1 MPRISTWKQLLL
13 MLLTVTF
20 CSSAALAAKNVTV
33 DLDNATLR
41 HLFRTIEKQTDYR
54 FSYRSDIV
62 DDSKDITL
70 HMTDKPVQDV
80 LAAAFKGKPL
90 TFSIVSDKSIIVKAK
105 GQDDGAAAK
114 AEPRLVSGVV
124 SDDTGEPVIGA
135 NIRVSGTNTVATTDI
150 DGRFAIKMNPESEL
164 TVTYIGYQPV
174 TLRPG
179 NKTDLAITLSENS
192 EMLDEV
198 VVIGYGTMKRRD
210 LTGATGSVRGQDLEA
225 RNVIQLSNALQGA
238 TAGVTVTRGTGEPG
252 SGDASSILIR
262 GVTTIGDTNPLILV
276 DGVPVSSVNDV
287 NAQDIQDIS
296 VLKDAASAS
305 IYGSQAAAGVIL
317 ITTKRSKEKDLKIS
331 YKFDYGFEFPTGIQ
345 EHVPFQR
352 YMEMVN
358 ELKYND
364 NPSGG
369 RFPIFTEDQVN
380 NWVERNATD
389 PDNYPITD
397 WHDLCLRKSAPRQTH
412 AISLSGGTEKVK
424 TRASFSYESQDG
436 LVKYVTDNY
445 NRFQI
450 RLNTDITINKFI
462 AASIDA
468 TFAQAKREKPAFTNV
483 YSGLNIAS
491 PAYAYR
497 WTHGGLADCK
507 GNNPYG
513 RLIGEGDI
521 HHRVQQVRGKAALY
535 ITPFK
540 GLKISAIV
548 APKYNNYKYKTF
560 NKTLGYTAQDDPNQI
575 VGYFGNTVKLTE
587 QRNDD
592 NDMTTQ
598 ILANYMNTFGKHD
611 INAMVGYEDFYYF
624 NESLTASR
632 DQYEVDNFPYLD
644 AGPST
649 YRDNSGTA
657 YENSR
662 RSYFG
667 RIAYGYD
674 GRYLIQANVRRD
686 ASSRFHRDHRWGT
699 FPSVSAGWVISQEKF
714 MRDAQSWVS
723 FLKLRASYGQ
733 LGNERIGNYPYI
745 SLLDYTNSVMY
756 NQLTDSEA
764 AYYKGIAQIQYAIQD
779 ISWETTESY
788 DIGIDLRMFN
798 NRFSLTADYYR
809 KNTKGMLLDLE
820 IPKYLGYGN
829 PSQNAGKMHTNGWDL
844 ELSWKD
850 QIGEVTYGVSF
861 NLSDYISKMG
871 DLKGTQFLGD
881 KVKYEGSYFNEWYG
895 YVSDGLFLSEDELKT
910 APKLTGTEK
919 VGDVKFRDIS
929 GPDGVPDGVISQEY
943 DRVLLGNSM
952 PRFLYGGNI
961 TAQYKGFDLNIA
973 FQGVGSQNVR
983 MTSQMVQPYLSDW
996 GSVPAIIDGH
1006 YWSEFNTPEQNAVAT
1021 FPRLT
1026 YTNKD
1031 SNNAMSTFWM
1041 FNGRYFRLKNL
1052 TIGYTLPEEL
1062 TRKVYITNLRFYV
1075 SGNDLFCIS
1084 NYPKGWDPERS
1095 NAGSYPITKSLLFGF
1110 QISF

>member
-13 MLLTVTF
+13 MLLAVTF
-20 CSSAALAAKNVTV
+20 CGSAALAARNVTV
-33 DLDNATLR
+33 NLDNATLR

-54 FSYRSDIV
+54 FSYRSDII
-62 DDSKDITL
+62 DDANDITI
-70 HMTDKPVQDV
+70 HMKDVPVQNV
-80 LAAAFKGKPL
+80 LDKAFAGKSL
-90 TFSIVSDKSIIVKAK
+90 TFNIVSDKSIIVKSKNADNNPSK
-105 GQDDGAAAK
+105 AAS
-114 AEPRLVSGVV
+114 RLISGVV
-124 SDDTGEPVIGA
+124 RDDAGEPMAGA
-135 NIRVSGTNTVATTDI
+135 TVRVKGTNIVASTNI
-150 DGRFAIKMNPESEL
+150 EGKFAVNMNPESEL
-164 TVTYIGYQPV
+164 TVTYIGYDPV
-174 TLRPG
+174 TLSPG
-179 NKTDLAITLSENS
+179 NRDNLEVTLSENS

-198 VVIGYGTMKRRD
+198 VVVGYGTMKRRD
-210 LTGATGSVRGQDLEA
+210 LTGATGSVSGTDLES
-225 RNVIQLSNALQGA
+225 RNAIQLSTALQGA
-238 TAGVTVTRGTGEPG
+238 ASGVTVTRGTGEPG
-252 SGDASSILIR
+252 AGDASTILIR
-262 GVTTIGDTNPLILV
+262 GVTTIGNSNPLILV

-287 NAQDIQDIS
+287 NAQDVADIS
-296 VLKDAASAS
+296 VLKDAASAA

-317 ITTKRSKEKDLKIS
+317 ITTKRSKEKDLKIT
-331 YKFDYGFEFPTGIQ
+331 YKFDYGFEFPTEMQ

-352 YMEMVN
+352 YLEMVN

-369 RFPIFTEDQVN
+369 KFPVYSEDQVAH
-380 NWVERNATD
+380 WVERHATD

-397 WHDLCLRKSAPRQTH
+397 WHDLVMRSSAPRMTH
-412 AISLSGGTEKVK
+412 AISLNGGTEKVK
-424 TRASFSYESQDG
+424 TRASFSYEKVDG
-436 LVKYVTDNY
+436 LEKDVTDTY
-445 NRFQI
+445 NRFQV
-450 RLNTDITINKFI
+450 RLNTDITINRFI

-491 PAYAYR
+491 PAYAAR
-497 WTHGGLADCK
+497 WQHGGLADCK

-513 RLIGEGDI
+513 RLLGEGEI

-535 ITPFK
+535 LTPFK

-560 NKTLGYTAQDDPNQI
+560 NKTLGYTAQDDPDQI
-575 VGYFGNTVKLTE
+575 VGYFGDTVKLTE

-598 ILANYMNTFGKHD
+598 IFANYMNTFGKHD
-611 INAMVGYEDFYYF
+611 VNAMVGYENFYYF
-624 NESLTASR
+624 NESLSASR
-632 DQYEVDNFPYLD
+632 DQYEIDNFPYLD

-649 YRDNSGTA
+649 YRDNGGTA

-667 RIAYGYD
+667 RIAYSFD

-714 MRDAQSWVS
+714 MRNTQSWLS

-745 SLLDYTNSVMY
+745 SLLDYTNSVLY
-756 NQLTDSEA
+756 DKITDSDA
-764 AYYKGIAQIQYAIQD
+764 SYYKGIAQIQYAIED
-779 ISWETTESY
+779 ITWETTESF

-798 NRFSLTADYYR
+798 NRFSLTADYYH

-820 IPKYLGYGN
+820 IPKYIGYDN
-829 PSQNAGKMHTNGWDL
+829 PSQNAGKMHTDGFDL

-850 QIGEVTYGVSF
+850 KIGEVTYGVSF
-861 NLSDYISKMG
+861 NLSDYLSRMG

-895 YVSDGLFLSEDELKT
+895 YISDGLFLSEDDL
-910 APKLTGTEK
+910 ANSAKLTGTEK
-919 VGDVKFRDIS
+919 VGDVKFRDVS
-929 GPDGVPDGVISQEY
+929 GPEGKPDGVISEEY

-961 TAQYKGFDLNIA
+961 TAQWRGFDFNAA

-996 GSVPAIIDGH
+996 GSIPAIIDGK
-1006 YWSEFNTPEQNAVAT
+1006 YWSENNTPEQNAAAR

-1031 SNNAMSTFWM
+1031 NNNAMSTFWM

-1052 TIGYTLPEEL
+1052 TIGYTLPEKL
-1062 TRKVYITNLRFYV
+1062 TRQVYITNLRFYV
-1075 SGNDLFCIS
+1075 SGTDLFCIS

-1095 NAGSYPITKSLLFGF
+1095 GAGSYPITKSLLFGF
-1110 QISF
+1110 QVSF